1 MELINKLF
9 TGAFE
14 VNGPAFTVYNQGM
27 DKLVDEILVLLR
39 NEPSQGVM
47 DELNR
52 ISNILKIKQ
61 RKTALP
67 LQSYMQVGV
76 LDFEFAYFLD
86 EPKVLKVFLK
96 KHENKRIFVK
106 LSYGLQCPDTC

>member
-1 MELINKLF
+1 MISKLF
-9 TGAFE
+9 SGAFE
-14 VNGPAFTVYNQGM
+14 TNGPALTVYNQGM

-67 LQSYMQVGV
+67 LQSYMQAGI
-76 LDFEFAYFLD
+76 LDFEFAYFVD
-86 EPKVLKVFLK
+86 EPKVCTQVLK
-96 KHENKRIFVK
+96 KRMRPKKNREIII
-106 LSYGLQCPDTC
+106 

>member
-1 MELINKLF
+1 MSFINKLF
-9 TGAFE
+9 SGSFE
-14 VNGPAFTVYNQGM
+14 TDVTKLTMYNQGM
-27 DKLVDEILVLLR
+27 DKLVDEILLLIR

-47 DELNR
+47 DELTR

-67 LQSYMQVGV
+67 LQSYMQAGV

-86 EPKVLKVFLK
+86 EPKV
-96 KHENKRIFVK
+96 
-106 LSYGLQCPDTC
+106 CT

>member
-1 MELINKLF
+1 MISKLF
-9 TGAFE
+9 SGAFE
-14 VNGPAFTVYNQGM
+14 TNGPALTVYNQGM

-67 LQSYMQVGV
+67 LQSYMQAGI
-76 LDFEFAYFLD
+76 LDFEFAYFVD
-86 EPKVLKVFLK
+86 EPKVL
-96 KHENKRIFVK
+96 
-106 LSYGLQCPDTC
+106 T